1 MPRGQPSIARLAA
14 VLLSLVVA
22 TTILCTWTLV
32 IALQGD
38 DGLLAQYDAAR
49 AIKGALSRDGDGA
62 PVVSSTG
69 DLDGIKRSF
78 PDLWYVVTTKGGN
91 VRYGAV
97 PAAVRDGDMAAP
109 DASAFLDSGDA
120 LRLTNATVV
129 TRVGGEFVRIQVG
142 GAAYTPAQA
151 ALSSLRDVNY
161 TAIPI
166 LAVVV
171 ATILVAL
178 VTVPALIA
186 RPVRRVSHSA
196 ERIDGGSHGVRL
208 PLGEAPR
215 ELVPMV
221 AAFNR
226 ALERIDVASAA
237 QRRFLSNAAHELRT
251 PLTRVRTGLE
261 RVEDPHLR
269 RSLVADIQSLSSTV
283 TMLLQIARLS
293 SDSPEMRR
301 FDLVA
306 AVRATTA
313 EHVPTAL
320 AAGVDIAFSGEGD
333 AVSVTGSETA
343 TRIAVA
349 NLLRN
354 ALQHARSGKSVL
366 VEVRSPG
373 TVRVI
378 DHGDGVGDGAPAEML
393 QPFARGPAS
402 DGTGLGLALVAQ
414 VMAMH
419 GGSVAMDETPG
430 GGLTVSLTFRGAVA

>member
-1 MPRGQPSIARLAA
+1 MPRRQPSIARLAA

-22 TTILCTWTLV
+22 ATILCTWTLV

-49 AIKGALSRDGDGA
+49 AIKASVSRDAAGA
-62 PVVSSTG
+62 PVVSPTSE
-69 DLDGIKRSF
+69 LDGIERTF
-78 PDLWYVVTTKGGN
+78 PDLWYVVTTKGGTTHH
-91 VRYGAV
+91 GAV
-97 PAAVRDGDMAAP
+97 PASVRDGDIAAP
-109 DASAFLDSGDA
+109 DASAFPDGGDA
-120 LRLTNATVV
+120 MRLTNATVV
-129 TRVGGEFVRIQVG
+129 MRLGGELVRIRVG

-178 VTVPALIA
+178 LTVPALIA

-196 ERIDGGSHGVRL
+196 ERIDGGSDGVRL
-208 PLGEAPR
+208 PLDEAPR

-226 ALERIDVASAA
+226 ALERIEVASAA

-269 RSLVADIQSLSSTV
+269 RVLVADIQSLSSTV

-293 SDSPEMRR
+293 SDSPEMPR

-313 EHVPTAL
+313 EHVPAAL

-333 AVSVTGSETA
+333 AVLVTGSETA
-343 TRIAVA
+343 ARIAVG

-366 VEVRSPG
+366 VEVRPPG
-373 TVRVI
+373 TVLVI
-378 DHGDGVGDGAPAEML
+378 DHGEGVGDGARTEML
-393 QPFARGPAS
+393 QPFTRGQAS

-430 GGLTVSLTFRGAVA
+430 GGLTVFLTFRGAAD

>member
-91 VRYGAV
+91 VHYGAV
-97 PAAVRDGDMAAP
+97 PTSVRDGDMAAP

-306 AVRATTA
+306 TVRATTA
-313 EHVPTAL
+313 EHVPAAL
-320 AAGVDIAFSGEGD
+320 AAGVDIAFSSED
-333 AVSVTGSETA
+333 EAVFVNGSDTA
-343 TRIAVA
+343 AGMAVG
-349 NLLRN
+349 NLVRN
-354 ALQHARSGKSVL
+354 ALQHARADRSVL
-366 VEVRSPG
+366 VDVRAPG

-378 DHGDGVGDGAPAEML
+378 DHGGGVEARDRAEML
-393 QPFARGPAS
+393 RPFVRGEAS
-402 DGTGLGLALVAQ
+402 GGTGLGLALVAQ
-414 VMAMH
+414 VMALH
-419 GGSVAMDETPG
+419 GGSVAMEETPG
-430 GGLTVSLTFRGAVA
+430 GGLTVVLTFRGVDA

>member
-62 PVVSSTG
+62 PVVSSTS
-69 DLDGIKRSF
+69 DLDEIKRSF

-91 VRYGAV
+91 VHYGAV
-97 PAAVRDGDMAAP
+97 PTSVRDGDMAAP

-226 ALERIDVASAA
+226 VLERIDVASAA
-237 QRRFLSNAAHELRT
+237 QRRFLSNAAHELRS

-293 SDSPEMRR
+293 SDSPKMRR

-313 EHVPTAL
+313 EHVPAAL
-320 AAGVDIAFSGEGD
+320 AAGVDVAFFGEGD

-378 DHGDGVGDGAPAEML
+378 DHGDGVGDAAPTEML

-430 GGLTVSLTFRGAVA
+430 GGLTVSLTFRGAAA

>member
-1 MPRGQPSIARLAA
+1 MPRRQPSIARLAA

-22 TTILCTWTLV
+22 ATILCTWTLV

-49 AIKGALSRDGDGA
+49 AIKASLSRDAGGA
-62 PVVSSTG
+62 PVVSPTSE
-69 DLDGIKRSF
+69 LDGIERTF
-78 PDLWYVVTTKGGN
+78 PDLWYFVTTKGGTTHH
-91 VRYGAV
+91 GAV
-97 PAAVRDGDMAAP
+97 PASIRDGDIAAP
-109 DASAFLDSGDA
+109 DGSAFQDSGDA

-129 TRVGGEFVRIQVG
+129 SHLGGDIVRIQVG

-178 VTVPALIA
+178 ITVPVLIA

-293 SDSPEMRR
+293 SDSPEIRR

-313 EHVPTAL
+313 EHVPAAL

-333 AVSVTGSETA
+333 AVFITGSETA
-343 TRIAVA
+343 TRIAVG

-366 VEVRSPG
+366 VEVRPPG
-373 TVRVI
+373 TVLVI
-378 DHGDGVGDGAPAEML
+378 DHGEGVGDGARTELL
-393 QPFARGPAS
+393 QPFARGQAS

-430 GGLTVSLTFRGAVA
+430 GGLTVSLTFRSAVA

>member
-1 MPRGQPSIARLAA
+1 MPHGQPSIARLAA

-22 TTILCTWTLV
+22 ATILCTWTLV

-49 AIKGALSRDGDGA
+49 AIKGALSRDGGGA

-69 DLDGIKRSF
+69 DLDGIKRTF
-78 PDLWYVVTTKGGN
+78 PGLWYVVTTKGGTLQ
-91 VRYGAV
+91 YGAV
-97 PAAVRDGDMAAP
+97 PASIRDGDIAAP
-109 DASAFLDSGDA
+109 GGPDIPESGDA
-120 LRLTNATVV
+120 LRLTNATLV
-129 TRVGGEFVRIQVG
+129 TRLGGELVRIQVG

-151 ALSSLRDVNY
+151 ALTSLRDVNY
-161 TAIPI
+161 TAIPV

-178 VTVPALIA
+178 FTVPALIA
-186 RPVRRVSHSA
+186 RPVRRVSRSA
-196 ERIDGGSHGVRL
+196 ERIDGGSDGIRL
-208 PLGEAPR
+208 PLSEAPR

-226 ALERIDVASAA
+226 ALERIDVASAT

-261 RVEDPHLR
+261 RVEDPQLR
-269 RSLVADIQSLSSTV
+269 RVLVADIQSLSSTV

-293 SDSPEMRR
+293 SNSPEMRR

-306 AVRATTA
+306 TVRAVTA
-313 EHVPTAL
+313 EHVPAAL
-320 AAGVDIAFSGEGD
+320 AAGVDIAFSSEGD
-333 AVSVTGSETA
+333 AVFVTGSDTA
-343 TRIAVA
+343 AGMAVG
-349 NLLRN
+349 NLVRN
-354 ALQHARSGKSVL
+354 ALQHARADRSIL
-366 VEVRSPG
+366 VDVRAPG

-378 DHGDGVGDGAPAEML
+378 DHGGGVEVRDRAEML
-393 QPFARGPAS
+393 RPFVRGEAS

-414 VMAMH
+414 VMALH
-419 GGSVAMDETPG
+419 GGRVAMEETPG
-430 GGLTVSLTFRGAVA
+430 GGLTVVLTFRGTDA

>member
-22 TTILCTWTLV
+22 VTILCTWTLV

-78 PDLWYVVTTKGGN
+78 PGLWYVVTTKGGN
-91 VRYGAV
+91 VYYGAV
-97 PAAVRDGDMAAP
+97 PASVRDGDMAAP

-129 TRVGGEFVRIQVG
+129 TRLGGEFVRIQVG

-178 VTVPALIA
+178 ITVPALIA

-196 ERIDGGSHGVRL
+196 ERIDGGSDGIRL
-208 PLGEAPR
+208 PLEEAPR

-261 RVEDPHLR
+261 RVEDAHLR

-313 EHVPTAL
+313 EHVPAAL
-320 AAGVDIAFSGEGD
+320 AAGVDVAFFGECD
-333 AVSVTGSETA
+333 AVLVIGSETA
-343 TRIAVA
+343 ARIAA
-349 NLLRN
+349 GNLLRN

-378 DHGDGVGDGAPAEML
+378 DHGDGVRDGAPAEML
-393 QPFARGPAS
+393 QPFARGQAS

-430 GGLTVSLTFRGAVA
+430 GGLTVSLMFPGAAA

>member
-1 MPRGQPSIARLAA
+1 MPRRQPSIARLAA

-22 TTILCTWTLV
+22 ATILCTWTLV

-49 AIKGALSRDGDGA
+49 AIKASLSRDAGGA
-62 PVVSSTG
+62 PVVSPTSE
-69 DLDGIKRSF
+69 LEGIERTF
-78 PDLWYVVTTKGGN
+78 PDLWYVVTTKGGTTH
-91 VRYGAV
+91 RGAV
-97 PAAVRDGDMAAP
+97 PASVRDGDTAAP
-109 DASAFLDSGDA
+109 DASAFPDSGDA
-120 LRLTNATVV
+120 MRLTNATVV
-129 TRVGGEFVRIQVG
+129 TRLGGEFVRIRVG

-178 VTVPALIA
+178 ITVPALIA
-186 RPVRRVSHSA
+186 RPVRRVSQSA

-226 ALERIDVASAA
+226 ALERIEVASAA

-261 RVEDPHLR
+261 RVDDPHLR
-269 RSLVADIQSLSSTV
+269 RLLVADIQSLSSTV

-293 SDSPEMRR
+293 SDGPEMRR

-313 EHVPTAL
+313 EHVPSAL
-320 AAGVDIAFSGEGD
+320 AAHVDIAFSGEGD
-333 AVSVTGSETA
+333 AVFVTGSETA
-343 TRIAVA
+343 ARIAVG

-366 VEVRSPG
+366 VEVRPPG
-373 TVRVI
+373 TVLVI
-378 DHGDGVGDGAPAEML
+378 DHGEGVGDGARTEML
-393 QPFARGPAS
+393 QPFARGQAS

-430 GGLTVSLTFRGAVA
+430 GGLTVSLTFPGAAA